1 MAAAGPSSATQ
12 KREKPGTKGKWMRDF
27 FKQETE
33 NDSKQEME
41 DDSETDD
48 EPEPNEK
55 DLEEKSVREFQK
67 LLLF

>member
-1 MAAAGPSSATQ
+1 MTVN
-12 KREKPGTKGKWMRDF
+12 K
-27 FKQETE
+27 
-33 NDSKQEME
+33 EME